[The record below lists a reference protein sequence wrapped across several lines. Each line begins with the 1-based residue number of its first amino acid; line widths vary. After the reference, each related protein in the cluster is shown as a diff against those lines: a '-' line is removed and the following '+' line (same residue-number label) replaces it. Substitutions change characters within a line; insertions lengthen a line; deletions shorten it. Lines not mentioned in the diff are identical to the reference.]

1 MSAKGE
7 RRPLK
12 KGRGFTL
19 GMLVALGAGLLIGW
33 LTDELLLGAGVG
45 LGVGLALGAL
55 LEDLLAQR

>member
-1 MSAKGE
+1 MSEKEE

-19 GMLVALGAGLLIGW
+19 GMLIALGGGLLVGW
-33 LTDELLLGAGVG
+33 LTDELLFGAGVG
-45 LGVGLALGAL
+45 LGLGLALGAF